1 MERHELW
8 ITLLF
13 NRHLAAPANAFLN
26 AIHFPAQHPRHP
38 WSDWMVCEILVV
50 LFVFIFFGIMRGKFS
65 VDRPGKIQHTL
76 ELAYEFFHASAEEVV
91 GHDGPKY
98 LAFFGTIFLF
108 ILFMN
113 MIGLIPGFD
122 SPTMYPMVPLG
133 LAVATWLFYHGT
145 GLRAQGT
152 GYFKQFLGPIWWLAP
167 LMLLIEIISHSARML
182 SLTVRLFANMFA
194 GEQVYLTFIALTK
207 VVIPVTFIGLHLFVS
222 FLQAY
227 IFMMLAMVYV
237 GGAVSHEH

>member
-1 MERHELW
+1 MEKHELW

-13 NRHLAAPANAFLN
+13 NRHLAGPANAFLN
-26 AIHFPAQHPRHP
+26 AIHLPARHPRHP
-38 WSDWMVCEILVV
+38 WSDWMVCEIIVV
-50 LFVFIFFGIMRGKFS
+50 LFVVIFFGWMRARFS

-76 ELAYEFFHASAEEVV
+76 ELTYEFFRASAEEIV

-108 ILFMN
+108 VLFMN

-122 SPTMYPMVPLG
+122 SPTMYAMVPLG
-133 LAVATWLFYHGT
+133 LAVSTFVFYHVAGV
-145 GLRAQGT
+145 GVHGI
-152 GYFKQFLGPIWWLAP
+152 GYVKQFLGPMLWLAP
-167 LMLLIEIISHSARML
+167 LMVLIEIISHSARML

-207 VVIPVTFIGLHLFVS
+207 VVVPVIFIGLHLFVS